1 MSLPETGL
9 CASQRGTMYASAAL
23 LRPGIAVGAYPQR
36 EDIRD
41 SWLDRTA
48 AGATGN
54 SNGTHVEKFA
64 PQAG

>member
-48 AGATGN
+48 AGATGFLRQHLHR
-54 SNGTHVEKFA
+54 SSRGHS
-64 PQAG
+64 